1 MQYRFASAADISL
14 LIAQRLRFLDIAET
28 SPDFVPMQQNLQRYF
43 AHAFA
48 DDTID
53 VLLAETGGQC
63 IGTGIVFYYAS
74 VPSAFNPKG
83 KNAYL
88 TSMFVEPGYR
98 RQGIATALVNRL
110 VEKAKGRGCPVVM
123 LNASEMG
130 RPLYEKLGFKD
141 IQNGMILDAR
151 EG

>member
-1 MQYRFASAADISL
+1 MQYRFASAADIPL

-28 SPDFVPMQQNLQRYF
+28 SPDYVPMQQNLQRYF
-43 AHAFA
+43 AQAFA

-53 VLLAETGGQC
+53 VLLAETSGQC
-63 IGTGIVFYYAS
+63 IGTGIVFYYQS
-74 VPSAFNPKG
+74 VPSAFNTEG

-110 VEKAKGRGCPVVM
+110 VEKAKGRGCPAVM

-151 EG
+151 ED